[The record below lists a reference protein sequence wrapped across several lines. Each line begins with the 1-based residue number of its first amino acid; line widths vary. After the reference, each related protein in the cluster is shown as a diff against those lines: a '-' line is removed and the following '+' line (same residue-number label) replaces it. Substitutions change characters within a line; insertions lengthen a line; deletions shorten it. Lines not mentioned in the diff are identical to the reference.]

1 MPSKSPIEIHTSQV
15 LVGSGE
21 LYVALLDAD
30 GNLPAGGGE
39 RFIGDSTGFTL
50 NVEEERTV
58 VYSGDGPVATKLI
71 DRVIRKNFSATVTVQ
86 DMSADNLALLL
97 SGDTTA
103 DTQDAEIATK
113 YVVGPVVAGMWYA
126 LGREA
131 GRPVGVLDAA
141 VTGVKKGGAK
151 AGPFNALA
159 AGEVEGK
166 GWEWD
171 ARGRI
176 YVRAASLAGQ
186 WLEVTATTSGAEH
199 AGAKTSAATKD
210 LLAQVTYLEDSA
222 DAGGKNILIPR
233 CSIGASGDTAIKA
246 DRSASQQITLTLGIQ
261 QPPGGGAQIY
271 FDGKAL

>member
-1 MPSKSPIEIHTSQV
+1 MPAKSPINLHTSQV

-21 LYVALLDAD
+21 LYVALLDDD

-39 RFIGDSTGFTL
+39 RFIGDTTAFTL

-97 SGDTTA
+97 SGETTSA
-103 DTQDAEIATK
+103 AAANAAAAK
-113 YVVGPVVAGMWYA
+113 SVVGPLAADRWYP
-126 LGREA
+126 LGVDA
-131 GRPVGVLDAA
+131 THPLGVLDAA
-141 VTGVKKGGAK
+141 VTGVKKGAAK

-159 AGEVEGK
+159 GGEGEGE
-166 GWEWD
+166 GYEWD

-176 YVRAASLAGQ
+176 LALAPLAGQ
-186 WLEVTATTSGAEH
+186 WLEVSYTTSQSPH

-261 QPPGGGAQIY
+261 QPPGGGGQIY